1 LLWLLERHFQKRA
14 HYILRTAGDE
24 EMLAAL
30 IRPVGNLHWLV
41 DRAAFLA

>member
-1 LLWLLERHFQKRA
+1 LKGIFKNAPITFFVRQEMK
-14 HYILRTAGDE
+14 

-41 DRAAFLA
+41 DRAAFPA